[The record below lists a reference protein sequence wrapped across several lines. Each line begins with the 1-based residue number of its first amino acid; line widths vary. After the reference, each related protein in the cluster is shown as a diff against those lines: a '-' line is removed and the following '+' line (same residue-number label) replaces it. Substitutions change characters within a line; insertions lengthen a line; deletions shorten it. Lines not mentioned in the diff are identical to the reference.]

1 MSVKL
6 RARNHPSLQGRF
18 SVMLLIMEAY
28 EMSQYRSGKCEE
40 WRRLMALLAWTGRAR
55 TVEQTHPCGGVETN
69 GALLLLSS
77 LMLLLHERQTHNET
91 SRHDRWHCD
100 SRSDSSFSP
109 PRCCSAAV
117 SYLLIH

>member
-40 WRRLMALLAWTGRAR
+40 WRRLIALLAWTGRAR
-55 TVEQTHPCGGVETN
+55 TVEQTMNKLILAAALKLMAPC
-69 GALLLLSS
+69 
-77 LMLLLHERQTHNET
+77 
-91 SRHDRWHCD
+91 
-100 SRSDSSFSP
+100 
-109 PRCCSAAV
+109 CCCRR
-117 SYLLIH
+117 